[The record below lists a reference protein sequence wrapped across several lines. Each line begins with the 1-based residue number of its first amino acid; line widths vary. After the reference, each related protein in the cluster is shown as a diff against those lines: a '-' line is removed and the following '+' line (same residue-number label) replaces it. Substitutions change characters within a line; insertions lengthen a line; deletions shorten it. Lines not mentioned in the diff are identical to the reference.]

1 MWLAENIYEH
11 LSSITGVVMIPLT
24 TREPE
29 GTNLL
34 QKQWCICQKLVVI
47 KEMSKDDSLI
57 GIVAGSVFNV
67 YYMIIHLDQMIVHL
81 NLFYSF

>member
-1 MWLAENIYEH
+1 
-11 LSSITGVVMIPLT
+11 MIPLT

-29 GTNLL
+29 DTNLL
-34 QKQWCICQKLVVI
+34 QKQRCTCQKLVVI
-47 KEMSKDDSLI
+47 KEMSKDNSLT